1 MRYAGDT
8 QPDDLACT
16 LDAEGHEPARIEHV
30 RFSPE
35 RAALIKSDVDVA
47 FRQEVCRS
55 SPASRCLSLLQAGS
69 VRSASARVSTSTN
82 TRSWLESAQNFQGD
96 MTEGFPHVMRMFSA
110 DAGSILAVADGESEL
125 LYAVFMILG
134 SRRETESRLGPGTK
148 SGFEP
153 ESLRLL
159 SVGGL
164 TCMLCAGAARR
175 RSSGATTS
183 RCSGARSGSR

>member
-125 LYAVFMILG
+125 LYAVFMILVCSSLFRAFCCSQCRGPDAKLSLGWVPALSPG
-134 SRRETESRLGPGTK
+134 S
-148 SGFEP
+148 
-153 ESLRLL
+153 SLRAC
-159 SVGGL
+159 V
-164 TCMLCAGAARR
+164 C
-175 RSSGATTS
+175 
-183 RCSGARSGSR
+183 